1 MYHSIFLRWTQN
13 FRTESQQSWLLSK
26 ENEDKKQ
33 KNEGS
38 NKDFMQKMTGLT
50 GGHILPL
57 ISEFIFPCGSS
68 VPEDLSG
75 ANSACEWL
83 FDEKDKEFF
92 CLNSS
97 GSPGFS

>member
-1 MYHSIFLRWTQN
+1 MQWTQN
-13 FRTESQQSWLLSK
+13 FRAESQQSWLLSK
-26 ENEDKKQ
+26 ENEDKKT
-33 KNEGS
+33 KKEGS

-57 ISEFIFPCGSS
+57 ISEFIFLCGSS

-75 ANSACEWL
+75 ANSVCEWL